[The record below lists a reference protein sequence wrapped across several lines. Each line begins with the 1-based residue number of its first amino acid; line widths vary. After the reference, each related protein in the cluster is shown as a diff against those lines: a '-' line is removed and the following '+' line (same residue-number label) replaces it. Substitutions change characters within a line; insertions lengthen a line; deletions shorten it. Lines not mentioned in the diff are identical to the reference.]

1 MAGLNDMIIAKSE
14 QTFVKRG
21 YQMLHYEKTAFYVY
35 PKLKAMIKGID
46 ETFIRKIYDSKSDTS
61 PALYQCETLLKIT
74 DIKQNLLFL
83 KAADEKVY
91 NELSDEKKELLSY
104 KYFRLGKG
112 GALPLHGKSVR
123 SYYRR
128 QIRLAK
134 EIKELLSGF
143 GVTEDWFEKNLLTVP
158 FIKEEQKKVELRE
171 RLMGIEEEKENLA
184 AKNGESD
191 YYNLDNVY
199 AGDDGVPFFTG
210 FSSEDEKSFGT
221 DSDPE
226 RLEKRNLF
234 AAAEMLKIEEEKE
247 KAKKSGENTAAF
259 TESNAGFAKTATAV
273 PEA

>member
-1 MAGLNDMIIAKSE
+1 MVLWLLLASAAIGYLLGNFQTGLVVGWAS
-14 QTFVKRG
+14 
-21 YQMLHYEKTAFYVY
+21 
-35 PKLKAMIKGID
+35 
-46 ETFIRKIYDSKSDTS
+46 RKIDLRMHGSGGTGATN
-61 PALYQCETLLKIT
+61 ALRT
-74 DIKQNLLFL
+74 
-83 KAADEKVY
+83 
-91 NELSDEKKELLSY
+91 
-104 KYFRLGKG
+104 LGKG

-143 GVTEDWFEKNLLTVP
+143 GVTEDWFEKNLLAVP
-158 FIKEEQKKVELRE
+158 FIREEQKKVELRE
-171 RLMGIEEEKENLA
+171 RLIGIEEEKENLA

-247 KAKKSGENTAAF
+247 KAKASAEING
-259 TESNAGFAKTATAV
+259 SFADNCDELTNL
-273 PEA
+273 

>member
-1 MAGLNDMIIAKSE
+1 MAGLNDMIMAKSE

-21 YQMLHYEKTAFYVY
+21 YQMLHYEKTVFYVY

-46 ETFIRKIYDSKSDTS
+46 ETFIQKIYDSKSDTS

-74 DIKQNLLFL
+74 DIKQNRLFL
-83 KAADEKVY
+83 KAACEKVY
-91 NELSDEKKELLSY
+91 NKLPDEKKELLSY
-104 KYFRLGKG
+104 KYIRIGKG

-158 FIKEEQKKVELRE
+158 FIREEQKKVELRE
-171 RLMGIEEEKENLA
+171 KIFDIEEEKENLA
-184 AKNGESD
+184 AKNGETD
-191 YYNLDNVY
+191 YYNSDNVY

-210 FSSEDEKSFGT
+210 FSAEDEKSFGIN
-221 DSDPE
+221 SDPE

-234 AAAEMLKIEEEKE
+234 AAAEMLKIEEAKE
-247 KAKKSGENTAAF
+247 NAKASDKSTGSFAESDGEF
-259 TESNAGFAKTATAV
+259 IKSR
-273 PEA
+273 